1 MTQQKLPMTSCGHDW
16 DIVRKAI
23 CSAYFQNAA
32 KFKSIGEYVNCRYM
46 TDGVLLRET
55 LTSGE
60 LDQYSVVVMDEA
72 HERGLNTDVLF
83 GILRKVV
90 ARRADFKLIVTS
102 ATLDSK
108 KFADFFGAAPVF
120 NIPGRPSSRL

>member
-1 MTQQKLPMTSCGHDW
+1 
-16 DIVRKAI
+16 
-23 CSAYFQNAA
+23 
-32 KFKSIGEYVNCRYM
+32 M

-60 LDQYSVVVMDEA
+60 LDQYSVVVMDEAHERGLNTDVLFGILRKVVARRADFKLIYSVVVMDEA

-120 NIPGRPSSRL
+120 NIPG